1 MITAIALT
9 LGIISC
15 GFNTYF
21 GISDLKDYFEQRDK

>member
-15 GFNTYF
+15 GISTYF
-21 GISDLKDYFEQRDK
+21 GVSDLKDYFEQKGK